1 MAVGITDLAHSLRKN
16 SAELTQSIPLS
27 RGQQLVCA
35 VLGHKSIASF
45 QAAQDVEQEPQSF
58 DGVPH
63 VVADY
68 DLLVERAAE
77 LKIELSHTEL
87 RKLIAA
93 AFAERLPSTKLH
105 GSYDDLAAAFH
116 DRVQYAVFSDRRVN
130 DEMANANY
138 DGVTEV
144 YLENDLEPD
153 KATVEQPYT
162 ENMPVQVT
170 LGLDLERP
178 YCGHQIKCQVAVT
191 TVRLGRRCFEAP
203 EVEVLSASLDRDWSD
218 SDDEE
223 SAPLKTLA
231 EALAEELGVSATE
244 AEELA
249 DAEPMELTGHSGES
263 FSGYEFDFTRYASPK
278 LAAKL
283 MKKRGSLQ
291 LSVGPWFY
299 DGIRNADFPN

>member
-16 SAELTQSIPLS
+16 SAASTASISLS
-27 RGQQLVCA
+27 HGQHLVCA
-35 VLGHKSIASF
+35 TLGHKSLTSF
-45 QAAQDVEQEPQSF
+45 QAAQNAEQEPQSL
-58 DGVPH
+58 DAVPH

-77 LKIELSHTEL
+77 LKLEHPHTEL
-87 RKLIAA
+87 RKLMTA
-93 AFAERLPSTKLH
+93 AFAERLPGTKLH
-105 GSYDDLAAAFH
+105 SSYDGLAAEFH
-116 DRVQYAVFSDRRVN
+116 DLVQYAVFSDDRVN
-130 DEMANANY
+130 EEMANANY
-138 DGVTEV
+138 DGVDEV

-153 KATVEQPYT
+153 KATIEQPYT
-162 ENMPVQVT
+162 ETMPVQVT

-178 YCGHQIKCQVAVT
+178 YSGHQIKCQAAVT

-203 EVEVLSASLDRDWSD
+203 EVEVLSAALDRDWGD
-218 SDDEE
+218 EDD
-223 SAPLKTLA
+223 SAPVKTIA
-231 EALAEELGVSATE
+231 EALAEELGISVAE

-249 DAEPMELTGHSGES
+249 DAESMELTGHSGES

-291 LSVGPWFY
+291 LRVGPWFY
-299 DGIRNADFPN
+299 DGVRNPDFPN

>member
-16 SAELTQSIPLS
+16 SAASTAPISLS
-27 RGQQLVCA
+27 HGQHLVCA
-35 VLGHKSIASF
+35 ALGYKSLTAF
-45 QAAQDVEQEPQSF
+45 QAAQNAEQEPQSL

-68 DLLVERAAE
+68 DLLVERATE
-77 LKIELSHTEL
+77 LKFPHSQTEL
-87 RKLIAA
+87 RKLMDA
-93 AFAERLPSTKLH
+93 AFAERLPRTKLH
-105 GSYDDLAAAFH
+105 SSYDGLAAAFH
-116 DRVQYAVFSDRRVN
+116 DLVQYAVFSDDRVN

-138 DGVTEV
+138 DGVDEV

-153 KATVEQPYT
+153 KATIEQPYT
-162 ENMPVQVT
+162 ETMPVQVT

-178 YCGHQIKCQVAVT
+178 YSGHQIKCQAAVT

-203 EVEVLSASLDRDWSD
+203 EVEVLSAALDQDWGD
-218 SDDEE
+218 DDED
-223 SAPLKTLA
+223 SAPVKTMA
-231 EALAEELGVSATE
+231 EALAEELGISVAE

-291 LSVGPWFY
+291 LRVGPWFY
-299 DGIRNADFPN
+299 DGVRNADFPN